1 MYMHVWVMY
10 VELATCLFC
19 IFRVNCT
26 TGAMESNLVEDRVVI
41 ELRFQSNSITSEDI
55 FSYQVSIMCDCIT
68 ADSKATPNPYRRR
81 PS

>member
-1 MYMHVWVMY
+1 MY
-10 VELATCLFC
+10 VHACLSSCLFC
-19 IFRVNCT
+19 TFRVNCT

-68 ADSKATPNPYRRR
+68 ADSKTTPNPYRRR